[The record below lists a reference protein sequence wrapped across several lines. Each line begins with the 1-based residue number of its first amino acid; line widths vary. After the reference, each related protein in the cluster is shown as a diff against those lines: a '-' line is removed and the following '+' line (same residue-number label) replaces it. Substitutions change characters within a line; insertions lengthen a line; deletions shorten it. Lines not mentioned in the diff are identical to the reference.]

1 MRHRR
6 PVLCLVIR
14 LALLLAVAAALPVAA
29 ADVPYKTPPRVV
41 VDILDAPP
49 PPQVLL
55 APSGEVVLVI
65 ERRGMPPI
73 AELARPMLRLAG
85 HRIDPRTSGPHRGF
99 DGIRLT
105 LTRVADGAERPIGL
119 PDGLRFDPV
128 GFSPDGRS
136 LAVLAFADDRIELWL
151 VDVETAVPARVEGL
165 RVNAAIESN
174 PCSWLDDGSGL
185 VCLAVPAGRGPE
197 PAAPAVPTGPNVQ
210 ESAGKA
216 APVPTYQDLLETAH
230 DEALFEHYGTS
241 QVVFVDR
248 QRRAAVPA
256 GTPGLYA
263 SAAASPDGRFLLVER
278 LVRPFSRLVPSG
290 DFPRDIEIWTRTG
303 ERIHTV
309 AHVPSGETVPIN
321 GVVTGPREARWDA
334 KQPATVVWVEALD
347 GGDPKAKVAHRD
359 RLMAAAAPFTGEPR
373 ELLRLEWRFRD
384 VRWTDRGRAL
394 VTEYDRPKR
403 WTRTWMLAEGAAPAK
418 IFDHSAEDAYQDP
431 GRPLPRPGTAL
442 VLQQGES
449 VFLAGQGASPEGER
463 PFLDRFDLQTRKAE
477 RLFRSPDG
485 TYESVVG
492 LVGDDGQRILTRAES
507 PASPP
512 NFQVRD
518 LRSGR
523 VQALTRYADPAP
535 ALRGVTKQ
543 LLTYQ
548 RADGVQLSA
557 TLYLPPGYRPGTRL
571 PVLVWAYPR
580 EFTDPAAAGR
590 VTGSP
595 HRFTL
600 VQGASHMLLLTQG
613 YAILDGPTMPIV
625 GPGETAN
632 DTYVEQLVASA
643 KAAVDTIV
651 GMGVADPDRIAVGG
665 HSYGAFMTANLLA
678 HSDLFRAGIARS
690 GAYNR
695 TLTPFGF
702 QNERR
707 TFWEVPEIYARM
719 SPFFHAPKVNEPILL
734 IHGEA
739 DNNSGTFPIQ
749 SERFYMALK
758 GHGATV
764 RYVTLPYESHGYAAR
779 ESVLHVVAEMIEW
792 CDRWLKGARPGTA
805 PTGGRP

>member
-1 MRHRR
+1 MHH
-6 PVLCLVIR
+6 CR
-14 LALLLAVAAALPVAA
+14 LATRLVLLLLLPCAAAPPAA
-29 ADVPYKTPPRVV
+29 ASDVPYKTPPQVV

-55 APSGEVVLVI
+55 GPSGDVVLVI
-65 ERRGMPPI
+65 ERRSLPPI
-73 AELARPMLRLAG
+73 AELARPMRRLAG
-85 HRIDPRTSGPHRGF
+85 HRIDPSTSGPHRGP
-99 DGIRLT
+99 DGIRLS
-105 LTRVADGAERPIGL
+105 LTRVADGTTRPIAL

-128 GFSPDGRS
+128 GFSRDGRS

-151 VDVETAVPARVEGL
+151 ADVERAAPARVDGL
-165 RVNAAIESN
+165 RVNAAIQSN
-174 PCSWLDDGSGL
+174 PCAWLDDGAGL

-197 PAAPAVPTGPNVQ
+197 PAAPTVPTGPNVQ

-241 QVVFVDR
+241 QVVIVDR
-248 QRRAAVPA
+248 QRRAAVPIGA
-256 GTPGLYA
+256 PGLYA
-263 SAAASPDGRFLLVER
+263 SAEASPDGRFLLVER
-278 LVRPFSRLVPSG
+278 LVRPFSRLVPAR
-290 DFPRDIEIWTRTG
+290 DFSRDVEVWSRTG
-303 ERIHTV
+303 ERVHTV
-309 AHVPSGETVPIN
+309 ARVPLGETVPIN
-321 GVVTGPREARWDA
+321 GVVTGPREVRWDA
-334 KQPATVVWVEALD
+334 TRPATVVWVEALD
-347 GGDPKAKVAHRD
+347 GGDPKAKVPHRD
-359 RLMAAAAPFTGEPR
+359 RVMALAAPFAGEPR
-373 ELLRLEWRFRD
+373 ERLRLEWRFRD
-384 VRWTDRGRAL
+384 VRWTERGRAL
-394 VTEYDRPKR
+394 VTEYDRSKR
-403 WTRTWMLAEGAAPAK
+403 WTRTWMLAEGDAPAK

-431 GRPLPRPGTAL
+431 GRPLQRPGTAL
-442 VLQQGES
+442 VVQQGES
-449 VFLAGQGASPEGER
+449 IFLAGPGASAEGER

-477 RLFRSPDG
+477 RLFRSPEG
-485 TYESVVG
+485 TYESVIA

-507 PASPP
+507 PTSPP

-518 LRSGR
+518 LRAGR
-523 VQALTRYADPAP
+523 VQAVTRYADPAP

-543 LLTYQ
+543 LLTYR

-557 TLYLPPGYRPGTRL
+557 TLYLPPGYKPGTRL

-643 KAAVDTIV
+643 QAAVDTIV
-651 GMGVADPDRIAVGG
+651 EMGVADRDRIAVGG

-764 RYVTLPYESHGYAAR
+764 RYVTLPHEAHGYAGR

-792 CDRWLKGARPGTA
+792 CDRWLKGARPPTA
-805 PTGGRP
+805 PSGGRP